1 MQRNENMK
9 KKSIILWTA
18 TVSKPQIIL
27 LSQLF
32 KSTFN
37 ARGFVGIVLQVIVA
51 IIYPQHL

>member
-1 MQRNENMK
+1 MK

-18 TVSKPQIIL
+18 TVSKLQIIL